1 MKQSAIKPKNF
12 ILNLALLIFFFSSIN
27 SFSQNPDQ
35 VRLQGIVRDT
45 SGHVVENA
53 NARIWK
59 ADNAAIYETTETD
72 FWGEYTKDISTPVEE
87 IPEAEKIPIRVLN
100 NGNSN
105 HIGIEGTI
113 SEAPQQIIIT
123 DVIGRAIR
131 NIPFNYDVGSKVVSA
146 EWKSET
152 PGIYFA
158 TIIGQNDKESIK
170 FLTTESG
177 MPPSLGNTQAI
188 DQTNYVSTT
197 NNKKSMQALSG
208 EPIKYYIEISAD
220 GNEAISFNNV
230 LDSIEVYPGE
240 IGYPE
245 HVVTPN
251 LPTYTAPVQGEVTI
265 AGNPVGPNFKVV
277 LTPEVGDAQELFTDA
292 NSRFSTTFT
301 IPYQAFPYDPATIDV
316 DATAE
321 PTATSIQT
329 TNGNNSISIT
339 DSDTPFTLDMAV
351 DSAWVN
357 LFGTV
362 AQTDVTGTITVD
374 GKEVYAGSI
383 NGAYDINSIKTIKD
397 NVDVN
402 YHFQKYHYE
411 DVNENK
417 NVAVWSDTE
426 FNPTFTFIPA
436 EYTAT
441 ITGDS
446 GADITITKNQG
457 GEELWNYVSTGTDD
471 LSVLQRNELDSIL
484 VDMHAELTDKE
495 DFDTTFY
502 MRENLPNNI
511 TFSMND
517 IITDPDYVR
526 VWGNVTNAVGTSIK
540 DIDIKFIR
548 SANPTENFQTT
559 TFDDGMSIY
568 YDFGEIIPVY
578 SEPESYDVELAV
590 EDGRGLMPTTHTTT
604 IPIQSPWVQRNFVI
618 DSLPHAK
625 LQGVIR
631 DGDSIANR
639 LEGVTVQFVNK
650 ANDVVLDTDVT
661 DANGYY
667 KSNIT
672 FSPGT
677 EIYLLIGGKEGY
689 LARGGPTT
697 YVDWSEVIEQPMF
710 AADTLQNFNWTLP
723 RVVGKYGEGVNDTI
737 TVHPY
742 NIAAMAKNQNI
753 EHAMGRGANFNYEQF
768 ITNSPSVTSTTVD
781 GWINDFKAAFPNAN
795 IVRTT
800 SDYVLTPEQIQNY
813 DHQTNYY
820 PDSVIT
826 HIDLGANQTSNKY
839 TTINGELQILYSEI
853 TLSGN
858 QIGFNKET
866 GRGIGLGE
874 VGYDSFMDNDGGPIT
889 NRDKRVVTLILN
901 QGQYRYQDEFDSFS
915 YKNLRENE

>member
-1 MKQSAIKPKNF
+1 MYLGLKNIVRKAI
-12 ILNLALLIFFFSSIN
+12 LSLAIAGGVSNTVL
-27 SFSQNPDQ
+27 SQNPDQ
-35 VRLQGIVRDT
+35 VRLQGTVRDT

-59 ADNAAIYETTETD
+59 ADNATIYETAETD
-72 FWGEYTKDISTPVEE
+72 FWGEYTKDISTPVEQ

-100 NGNSN
+100 SGNSN
-105 HIGIEGTI
+105 HVGIEGTI

-123 DVIGRAIR
+123 DIIGRAIA
-131 NIPFNYDVGSKVVSA
+131 NIPFTYDLGSHLVSA

-158 TIIGQNDKESIK
+158 TIIGQHNKESIK
-170 FLTTESG
+170 FLTTDNG

-188 DQTNYVSTT
+188 DQTNYVSTS
-197 NNKKSMQALSG
+197 NNKSMQALSD

-220 GNEAISFNNV
+220 GNEHINFNNV
-230 LDSIEVYPGE
+230 LDSIEVYAGE

-251 LPTYTAPVQGEVTI
+251 LPTYAAPVQGEVTI

-292 NSRFSTTFT
+292 NSQFSTTFT
-301 IPYQAFPYDPATIDV
+301 IPYQAFPYDAATIDL

-329 TNGNNSISIT
+329 TNANKSISIT

-351 DSAWVN
+351 DSAWVS
-357 LFGTV
+357 LFGNV
-362 AQTDVTGTITVD
+362 AQTDVTGTIIVD
-374 GKEVYAGSI
+374 GKQVFSGPISS
-383 NGAYDINSIKTIKD
+383 YDIDNIKTIKE

-402 YHFQKYHYE
+402 YNFQKYHYE

-441 ITGDS
+441 ITSDT

-457 GEELWNYVSTGTDD
+457 GEELWNYVSSGTNN
-471 LSVLQRNELDSIL
+471 LPTIQRNELDSIL
-484 VDMHAELTDKE
+484 VDLHAELTDKE
-495 DFDTTFY
+495 NFDTTFY
-502 MRENLPNNI
+502 MREYLPNNI
-511 TFSMND
+511 TFSMDDVEQPELFARALGFVKREDYLALDNAK
-517 IITDPDYVR
+517 ITFIMDSDETKQFIDTTSTTGTYVINNLPTDADGELYTVTIQPTANSPSFLDYE
-526 VWGNVTNAVGTSIK
+526 TSITLFEGDNRNDFTDVK
-540 DIDIKFIR
+540 KIP
-548 SANPTENFQTT
+548 NPKIA
-559 TFDDGMSIY
+559 GI
-568 YDFGEIIPVY
+568 
-578 SEPESYDVELAV
+578 
-590 EDGRGLMPTTHTTT
+590 
-604 IPIQSPWVQRNFVI
+604 
-618 DSLPHAK
+618 
-625 LQGVIR
+625 IR

-667 KSNIT
+667 KSNIA

-689 LARGGPTT
+689 YARGGPTT
-697 YVDWSEVIEQPMF
+697 LQDWSEVIEQPMY
-710 AADTLQNFNWTLP
+710 AADTLQNFDWTLP
-723 RVVGKYGEGVNDTI
+723 RVVGKYGTGVNDTI
-737 TVHPY
+737 TVSA
-742 NIAAMAKNQNI
+742 NDIANMVKNQNI
-753 EHAMGRGANFNYEQF
+753 EHAMGRGALFNYEQL
-768 ITNSPSVTSTTVD
+768 IANDPVVTSTM
-781 GWINDFKAAFPNAN
+781 INQYIADFKAAFPNAN
-795 IVRTT
+795 IIRTT
-800 SDYVLTPEQIQNY
+800 SDYVLTTQEKADY
-813 DHQTNYY
+813 DYQTNYY

-826 HIDLGANQTSNKY
+826 HVTSSGNETNFEY
-839 TTINGELQILYSEI
+839 TTVNGFPQILHTYI

-858 QIGFNKET
+858 QTGFNKET
-866 GRGIGLGE
+866 LRGLGMEE
-874 VGYDSFMDNDGGPIT
+874 VAYESCMDNDGGPIT